1 MIARHLM
8 LLDYRAELV
17 RRAEP
22 TPEWSAYVAAE
33 NIDLTVYAFIGILG
47 VTRARFFPDRRF
59 EFYDDGI
66 PVAVCEVLGDDAET
80 VIDLVAWPVAFP
92 DKFASALG
100 MASGLGT
107 DQAKNPATFFA
118 GQPLLIHRTPLQW
131 IKSGCRGAVIL
142 NRLTAPIWLGAA
154 LGPIAGEDLEHAREL
169 ARLLHPHVSPRRIM
183 APLPEAA

>member
-59 EFYDDGI
+59 EFFDNGI

-80 VIDLVAWPVAFP
+80 VIDLVAWPVARP
-92 DKFASALG
+92 DKFATALG
-100 MASGLGT
+100 VASGLGT
-107 DQAKNPATFFA
+107 DQAKNPSTFFA
-118 GQPLLIHRTPLQW
+118 SQPLLIHRTPLGW
-131 IKSGCRGAVIL
+131 IKSCCRGAMIL
-142 NRLTAPIWLGAA
+142 NRLTAPTWLGAA
-154 LGPIAGEDLEHAREL
+154 LGPIAGEDLEHACEL
-169 ARLLHPHVSPRRIM
+169 ARLLHPHVSPRRIL
-183 APLPEAA
+183 APVPEAA